1 MRKRKTYCQIRK
13 KGVSMKRKLDK
24 RSKEIE
30 FKEKELEKREKEFSL
45 KQREIEHKQI
55 ASQIDNIASHNIY
68 TSNKGQSGKTHKHSP
83 VPPKLSTDDGKTE
96 WRPYLIQFDHIA
108 KKYNWS
114 DAEKLDKLIECL
126 RDRALKVR
134 SCSKQLHFIVPE
146 GKRTI

>member
-1 MRKRKTYCQIRK
+1 
-13 KGVSMKRKLDK
+13 MKRKLDK

-96 WRPYLIQFDHIA
+96 WRPYLITSPKNTTGQMQKSWTNLLNVFEIG
-108 KKYNWS
+108 
-114 DAEKLDKLIECL
+114 
-126 RDRALKVR
+126 
-134 SCSKQLHFIVPE
+134 P
-146 GKRTI
+146 

>member
-45 KQREIEHKQI
+45 KQREHKQI